1 MYKCKSYSNV
11 RQQNDGGINK
21 SKTQEQI
28 QLNSTQLREMKE
40 QQNETTAK

>member
-1 MYKCKSYSNV
+1 MGELTRVKH
-11 RQQNDGGINK
+11 K